1 MKLRNLLFIAAALM
15 AGSAAI
21 AQPDYPVKPIR
32 VVVPFPPGGT
42 ADLLG
47 RIVGR
52 RLGELY
58 GKSLVVENRPGASG
72 HVGAAEVARATP
84 DGYTLVIGTIGIHA
98 AHKMY
103 KKLSYNPAADLEAV
117 TILAEL
123 ANLLIANPGV
133 PVKSV
138 EELVALAKAKPGT
151 LNFGSAGPGSSTHM
165 VAELFIL
172 ATGVKLTHVP
182 YKGSAPALNDLMG
195 GQIQLMFEN
204 FPTAMPLVRGNRVRA
219 LAVTGARREPGL
231 PEIPTAAETVAPG
244 YAATSWFT
252 LGAPRGLP
260 AGLVEKI
267 QSDLKRALSTP
278 EASEDFRAQGIS
290 PMLNTPAEA
299 ARFIAAETEKWNR
312 VIDAAKIQVE

>member
-1 MKLRNLLFIAAALM
+1 MKIAKLLFLAAALLV
-15 AGSAAI
+15 ANSVV
-21 AQPDYPVKPIR
+21 AQSDYPAKPIR
-32 VVVPFPPGGT
+32 LVVPFPPGGT

-47 RIVGR
+47 RVVGR
-52 RLGELY
+52 RLGDLY
-58 GKSLVVENRPGASG
+58 GKSMVVENRPGASG
-72 HVGAAEVARATP
+72 HVGAAEVARAAP
-84 DGYTLVIGTIGIHA
+84 DGYTLVVGTIGIHA

-123 ANLLIANPGV
+123 ANLLIVHPGV

-138 EELVALAKAKPGT
+138 EELVALARAKPGS

-172 ATGVKLTHVP
+172 ATRVKLTHVP
-182 YKGSAPALNDLMG
+182 YKGSGPALNDLMG

-204 FPTAMPLVRGNRVRA
+204 FPTALPLVRGNRVRA
-219 LAVTGARREPGL
+219 LAVTGARREAGL
-231 PEIPTAAETVAPG
+231 PEVPTAAETVAPG

-252 LGAPRGLP
+252 LAAPRGLP
-260 AGLVEKI
+260 AGLVDKI

-278 EASEDFRAQGIS
+278 EASEDFRSQGIG
-290 PMLNTPAEA
+290 PMLNSPSEA